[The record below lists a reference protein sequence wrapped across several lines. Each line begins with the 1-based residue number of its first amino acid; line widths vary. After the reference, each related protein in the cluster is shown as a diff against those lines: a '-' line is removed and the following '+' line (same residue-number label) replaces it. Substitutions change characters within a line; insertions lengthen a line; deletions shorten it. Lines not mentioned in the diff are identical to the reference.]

1 MAEDDE
7 LASVA
12 VFPLPRVVLFPHTRL
27 PLRIFEPRYRA
38 MMADV
43 LASKAHLMVVAQLQ
57 PGFESD
63 YEGRPPIFRVAG
75 IGRIERSEHNADGT
89 YHIELLGLARVALAE
104 LPLGDKPY
112 RRARAT
118 QLNDA
123 ASREG
128 PAHTELAALYALAAQ
143 VVGAVRARQ
152 PGFRLLAAA
161 DDPASVMI
169 DKISD
174 QFIGDPEERQR
185 LLETLDP
192 FERLKHLS
200 SLIAQLQLKLLAS
213 ERGGGMLH

>member
-1 MAEDDE
+1 MDDDE

-12 VFPLPRVVLFPHTRL
+12 VFPLPRAVLFPHTRL

-57 PGFESD
+57 PGWESD
-63 YEGRPPIFRVAG
+63 YEGQPPICRVAG

-89 YHIELLGLARVALAE
+89 YHIELLGLARVALDE

-118 QLNDA
+118 QLHDA
-123 ASREG
+123 PSREA

-143 VVGAVRARQ
+143 VVGSLRARQ
-152 PGFRLLAAA
+152 PGFRLIAAA
-161 DDPASVMI
+161 DDPPSAMI

-174 QFIGDPEERQR
+174 QFIGDPAERQR
-185 LLETLDP
+185 LLETLNP
-192 FERLKHLS
+192 RERLKHLS
-200 SLIAQLQLKLLAS
+200 SLIAQLQLKLLAGAQ
-213 ERGGGMLH
+213 GGGMLH